1 MTEHQSCRDRLIP
14 YKWELL
20 VLLWI
25 AFTFNQADRQ
35 IYNNLL
41 PQIQPALQLSNEQA
55 GLVATVFTAIYGILV
70 PISGYAGDAFRRKWV
85 IVGALAL
92 GCVESSM
99 LTGEVGD
106 GQGSDS
112 DSDGDSDADD
122 EDDEVTPE
130 TLVEAGVIKSADEL
144 VAILGRGDVD

>member
-1 MTEHQSCRDRLIP
+1 MTKNSMTNQTHSQRLIP

-25 AFTFNQADRQ
+25 AFCFNQADRQ

-41 PQIQPALQLSNEQA
+41 PQIQPELELSDEQA

-85 IVGALAL
+85 IIGALAL
-92 GCVESSM
+92 WSAATLM
-99 LTGEVGD
+99 TGLAGGIIGLIVFRGLAT
-106 GQGSDS
+106 GKILRSPRK
-112 DSDGDSDADD
+112 
-122 EDDEVTPE
+122 TP
-130 TLVEAGVIKSADEL
+130 TRRGGRRCAKYSA
-144 VAILGRGDVD
+144 ISKTSRP